1 MSKRQKEKAAAR
13 KAIRKAAPPKAE
25 LNLLRM
31 PASKV
36 RLVVDLVRGKKVEE
50 ALNILTFTPKSA
62 AKPLAKL
69 LRSAVANAD
78 AKGGYDIDQL
88 IVADAQVGEAPQMK
102 RFRPRAMGRANR
114 ILKRTC
120 HVVFQLDRQGAKKAA
135 AKKPVKEAAPA
146 AEATKAPAKK
156 AGAKSTKKA
165 AGVDK
170 KAAKA

>member
-1 MSKRQKEKAAAR
+1 MSTRQKEKAIAR
-13 KAIRKAAPPKAE
+13 RAKAKAAAPFAK

-36 RLVVDLVRGKKVEE
+36 RLVVDLIRNKPVEE

-62 AKPLAKL
+62 ARSLAKL

-78 AKGGYDIDQL
+78 AKGYDVDQL
-88 IVADAQVGEAPQMK
+88 IVSNAQVGEAPQMK

-120 HVVFQLDRQGAKKAA
+120 HITLELNTKAKLKELKLA
-135 AKKPVKEAAPA
+135 AKAP
-146 AEATKAPAKK
+146 KAPTAPVEK
-156 AGAKSTKKA
+156 APEAVKAPKASTKKTS
-165 AGVDK
+165 DK
-170 KAAKA
+170 AKTKA